1 MVTNLCSL
9 KYVCILIFSLTVP
22 SGSPEDVSVIVLSS
36 SEILVSWSE
45 IDPIS
50 QNGIITLYE
59 VVYSAGSS
67 LNQSIFSNGSS
78 FALHIT
84 GLEEDVEY
92 SISVRAYTSVGP
104 GSFSNVVMKTT
115 KEDGWFFFSLL
126 INN

>member
-1 MVTNLCSL
+1 M
-9 KYVCILIFSLTVP
+9 YLIFSLTVP
-22 SGSPEDVSVIVLSS
+22 SGSPKDVSVIVLSS

-67 LNQSIFSNGSS
+67 LNQSVFSNGSS

-92 SISVRAYTSVGP
+92 NISVRAYTSVGP
-104 GSFSNVVMKTT
+104 GPFSNVVMKTT
-115 KEDGWFFFSLL
+115 KEDGWFFFSPSQS
-126 INN
+126 IIST